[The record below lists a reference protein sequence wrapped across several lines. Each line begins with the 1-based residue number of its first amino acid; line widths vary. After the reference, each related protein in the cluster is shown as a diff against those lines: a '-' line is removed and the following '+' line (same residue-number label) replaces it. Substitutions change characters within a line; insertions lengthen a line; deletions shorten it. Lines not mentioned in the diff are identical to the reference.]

1 VVQLSSSITP
11 VSTESRFAADLEIA
25 LFRPN
30 LRDSPRAALPCVPHW
45 THSTLPRLQETVAK
59 SIQWRAELISSCIR
73 GGNFTLVRAEPIL
86 EFIVPLSSTRRALIA
101 VAIIL
106 CLACAAVGVYFYRH
120 RGPLP
125 SASSGQAPNLL
136 SLLPADAPVVAY
148 ADVGALRGLKSSPLA
163 AALGLTLPGPQQDI
177 GYTDFVRDTGFDYTR
192 DLDRVAVVVW
202 PNNLGTLG
210 ERPPSGRSLAIADG
224 RFDQQKIAAYAL
236 RSGWE
241 QKDKLHSVYEFSGP
255 PPQQSLFLE
264 FLSADRVALTNDFA
278 LLHNLSNAAAHA
290 SGTRDPAMQAR
301 IERVAGAPI
310 FAVART
316 DNLPPGFYSA
326 FASSPQLEH
335 LARSI
340 VSLTLAGKPSG
351 DDLKVAL
358 DGECDSMKNA
368 IGISALLEIS
378 RMGATMALSDPK
390 TRRQMTKEQSAF
402 LTALVDQL
410 KVSHQDKWVRLT
422 LDITPA
428 MLGAS
433 PPNRT
438 VPKTP
443 R

>member
-1 VVQLSSSITP
+1 
-11 VSTESRFAADLEIA
+11 
-25 LFRPN
+25 
-30 LRDSPRAALPCVPHW
+30 
-45 THSTLPRLQETVAK
+45 
-59 SIQWRAELISSCIR
+59 
-73 GGNFTLVRAEPIL
+73 
-86 EFIVPLSSTRRALIA
+86 VPLSSRRRALIA
-101 VAIIL
+101 VAVIL
-106 CLACAAVGVYFYRH
+106 CLGCAAVGVYFYRH
-120 RGPLP
+120 HGPLP
-125 SASSGQAPNLL
+125 SANSGQAPDLL

-148 ADVGALRGLKSSPLA
+148 ADVATLRGLKSSPLA
-163 AALGLTLPGPQQDI
+163 AALGLTLPGPQQDV
-177 GYTDFVRDTGFDYTR
+177 GYTDFVRDTGFDYAR
-192 DLDRVAVVVW
+192 DLDRVAIAVW
-202 PNNLGTLG
+202 PNNLGTPG

-264 FLSADRVALTNDFA
+264 FLSADRVALTNDSA
-278 LLHNLSNAAAHA
+278 LLHNLPNAATAHA
-290 SGTRDPAMQAR
+290 TGTRDLAMQAR

-368 IGISALLEIS
+368 IGITTLLEIS

-390 TRRQMTKEQSAF
+390 TRRQMTREQSAF
-402 LTALVDQL
+402 LTPLVDQL

-428 MLGAS
+428 MLTSS
-433 PPNRT
+433 PPAPAVHT
-438 VPKTP
+438 TP

>member
-1 VVQLSSSITP
+1 
-11 VSTESRFAADLEIA
+11 
-25 LFRPN
+25 
-30 LRDSPRAALPCVPHW
+30 
-45 THSTLPRLQETVAK
+45 
-59 SIQWRAELISSCIR
+59 
-73 GGNFTLVRAEPIL
+73 
-86 EFIVPLSSTRRALIA
+86 VPLSSTRRALIA

-106 CLACAAVGVYFYRH
+106 FLACAAVGVYFYRH
-120 RGPLP
+120 HGPLP
-125 SASSGQAPNLL
+125 SVNSGQPPDLL

-148 ADVGALRGLKSSPLA
+148 ADVAALRGLKSSPLA

-177 GYTDFVRDTGFDYTR
+177 GYTDFVRDSGFDYTL
-192 DLDRVAVVVW
+192 DLDRVAVAVW
-202 PNNLGTLG
+202 PNSLGTPG
-210 ERPPSGRSLAIADG
+210 ERPPSGRSLAVADG
-224 RFDQQKIAAYAL
+224 RFDKQKITAYAL
-236 RSGWE
+236 RFGWE
-241 QKDKLHSVYEFSGP
+241 EKDKLHSVYEFPGP
-255 PPQQSLFLE
+255 PPEKSLFLK
-264 FLSADRVALTNDFA
+264 FLSANRVALTNDSA
-278 LLHNLSNAAAHA
+278 LLDNLSSAVAHVP
-290 SGTRDPAMQAR
+290 GRRDPATQAR

-368 IGISALLEIS
+368 IGISTLLEIS

-428 MLGAS
+428 MLSSS
-433 PPNRT
+433 PPAPAVHT
-438 VPKTP
+438 AP